1 MAYQNVGTP
10 RFYIDQAEYLKSIG
24 FDFESEINNKVAWS
38 DEYKQ
43 KAINGEDGIYSI
55 VSNPELFTL
64 DPINQKLIQ
73 GSEAQ
78 SHSFICPS
86 GYSKEQ
92 NLEGSNIGRYVA
104 FLNHNIE
111 QRCSFK
117 YLNAN
122 SETMVVE
129 HLGTEGSEILNAE
142 SQGSTLVIPST
153 GGGFDIKYTK
163 GCSIWEFKKN
173 PADDSN
179 AFNPPEFYDMV
190 GITHGINLSE
200 EDDLKLGGISWGV
213 YYDMPNSP
221 DLDLTLDIEFTG
233 AKSVDTLGGSTLTNT
248 RYTGSPWWYDV
259 DGNKVEPWSI
269 GETTGTSKRNGRRVW
284 KLSFSYIS
292 DENLFASNFMSNNYL
307 ENSSDNSNYNSNDLN
322 TDGTEFEYTL
332 EDDNSFIAQVLNKVS
347 NGQRF
352 IFQPDNTNNNPDQFA
367 ICMLDMT
374 TFSIKQVAFKT
385 YEIEMDIRE
394 VW

>member
-24 FDFESEINNKVAWS
+24 FDFEAEIQNSEYN
-38 DEYKQ
+38 DTYKDVI
-43 KAINGEDGIYSI
+43 INGGNYVGTQYHSI

-64 DPINQKLIQ
+64 DPINQTLVEYL
-73 GSEAQ
+73 GEFDGANSY
-78 SHSFICPS
+78 HFICPT
-86 GYSKEQ
+86 GYNLN
-92 NLEGSNIGRYVA
+92 NLEGDNIGRY
-104 FLNHNIE
+104 FGLLNHNI
-111 QRCSFK
+111 QTNFYFK
-117 YLNAN
+117 WTRNSSTMLN
-122 SETMVVE
+122 
-129 HLGTEGSEILNAE
+129 TEKIDILNGYPFE
-142 SQGSTLVIPST
+142 
-153 GGGFDIKYTK
+153 K
-163 GCSIWEFKKN
+163 GCTIYELEKTPS
-173 PADDSN
+173 DDGHS
-179 AFNPPEFYDMV
+179 FNPLNNYNLTSIIIENPEGM
-190 GITHGINLSE
+190 TLE
-200 EDDLKLGGISWGV
+200 PKLGGISWGV

-307 ENSSDNSNYNSNDLN
+307 ENSSDNSNYNSNDLS

-385 YEIEMDIRE
+385 YEIKMDIRE

>member
-1 MAYQNVGTP
+1 MSYQNVGVP
-10 RFYIDQAEYLKSIG
+10 RFYIDQAQYLKSIG
-24 FDFESEINNKVAWS
+24 FDFQKVIENSEYN
-38 DEYKQ
+38 DTYKDVI
-43 KAINGEDGIYSI
+43 INGGNYVGTQYHSI
-55 VSNPELFTL
+55 LSNPELFNL
-64 DPINQKLIQ
+64 DPINQTLVEYL
-73 GSEAQ
+73 GESDGAN
-78 SHSFICPS
+78 SYHFICPT
-86 GYSKEQ
+86 GYNSS
-92 NLEGSNIGRYVA
+92 NLEGDNIGRY
-104 FLNHNIE
+104 FGLLNHNIE
-111 QRCSFK
+111 TNFHFRWTR
-117 YLNAN
+117 NN
-122 SETMVVE
+122 SAR
-129 HLGTEGSEILNAE
+129 LYTEKIDILNGYPFE
-142 SQGSTLVIPST
+142 
-153 GGGFDIKYTK
+153 K
-163 GCSIWEFKKN
+163 GCTIYELEKTPS
-173 PADDSN
+173 DDGHS
-179 AFNPPEFYDMV
+179 FNPLNNYNLTSIIIENPEGM
-190 GITHGINLSE
+190 TLE
-200 EDDLKLGGISWGV
+200 PKLGGISWGV

>member
-1 MAYQNVGTP
+1 

-24 FDFESEINNKVAWS
+24 FDFESEIQNS
-38 DEYKQ
+38 EYNDVYKD
-43 KAINGEDGIYSI
+43 AMINGGMAYGSQYHST
-55 VSNPELFTL
+55 VSNPELFNL
-64 DPINQKLIQ
+64 DPTNQKLVEYA
-73 GSEAQ
+73 GTASGA
-78 SHSFICPS
+78 SSYNFICPT
-86 GYSKEQ
+86 GYNSN
-92 NLEGSNIGRYVA
+92 NLEGDNVGRYFA
-104 FLNHNIE
+104 LLNHNIE
-111 QRCSFK
+111 TPFHFRWIQG
-117 YLNAN
+117 N
-122 SETMVVE
+122 SA
-129 HLGTEGSEILNAE
+129 ILNTE
-142 SQGSTLVIPST
+142 KI
-153 GGGFDIKYTK
+153 DILNGYPFEK
-163 GCSIWEFKKN
+163 GCTIYELEKTPS
-173 PADDSN
+173 DDGNS
-179 AFNPPEFYDMV
+179 FNPLNGYNLTN
-190 GITHGINLSE
+190 IIINRGTGVTE
-200 EDDLKLGGISWGV
+200 EPKLGGISWGV

-307 ENSSDNSNYNSNDLN
+307 ENSADNSGYNSNDMVLDSN
-322 TDGTEFEYTL
+322 NHPTEFEYTL

>member
-1 MAYQNVGTP
+1 M
-10 RFYIDQAEYLKSIG
+10 
-24 FDFESEINNKVAWS
+24 
-38 DEYKQ
+38 
-43 KAINGEDGIYSI
+43 
-55 VSNPELFTL
+55 
-64 DPINQKLIQ
+64 
-73 GSEAQ
+73 
-78 SHSFICPS
+78 
-86 GYSKEQ
+86 
-92 NLEGSNIGRYVA
+92 
-104 FLNHNIE
+104 
-111 QRCSFK
+111 
-117 YLNAN
+117 
-122 SETMVVE
+122 
-129 HLGTEGSEILNAE
+129 
-142 SQGSTLVIPST
+142 
-153 GGGFDIKYTK
+153 
-163 GCSIWEFKKN
+163 
-173 PADDSN
+173 
-179 AFNPPEFYDMV
+179 
-190 GITHGINLSE
+190 
-200 EDDLKLGGISWGV
+200 
-213 YYDMPNSP
+213 
-221 DLDLTLDIEFTG
+221 
-233 AKSVDTLGGSTLTNT
+233 TNT